1 MWEEKGLAYTFS
13 IVLVNFFIIQHWE
26 RQRRNSKQEK
36 WRNTICLLTGLCS
49 AIFLIQPRPTC
60 QKLVLPTMDW
70 GLSHQSSQRQF
81 LENSSWNFIFS
92 GDSRLY
98 QLEDREGR
106 SDKRD
111 PNPSSRKHIEK
122 RAVITSLL
130 FCGSECYRDMVRESK
145 QVDMAK

>member
-26 RQRRNSKQEK
+26 RQRRNSRQEK
-36 WRNTICLLTGLCS
+36 WRNTTCLLVRVQLYFLYSPGPPAKNWCCPPWTG
-49 AIFLIQPRPTC
+49 A
-60 QKLVLPTMDW
+60 
-70 GLSHQSSQRQF
+70 SHINHQQRQF

-122 RAVITSLL
+122 RAVITSSL